1 MSSEEK
7 TIKCIVKYKNGVEYN
22 GKAIVKGGKGTMHL
36 DNGDWYEG
44 DFNNDKPNG
53 EGTYHFNDGS
63 KYVGEIK
70 DGLFEGKGIMF
81 CNNGD
86 KYEGDF
92 KKMRPDGKG
101 IYYYKNGHK
110 YEGDFKDGLAEGNGK
125 LYYKSGDWYEGDFKN
140 DKPNGKGIYQY
151 KFGRRYEGD
160 IVNTLAEGKGIMYY
174 ENGDRYDGDFK
185 NDKPNGR
192 GTYYCKDDIKYK
204 GDFKEGLIEGKGIMY
219 YENGDWYDGDFKNN
233 KPNGYG
239 IYQYKCGRRYEGDIV
254 NTLAEGN
261 GKMFYE
267 IVHIYERYEGE
278 FKNDKFNGKGILY
291 FKNQLKFEGEFKD
304 GEPILNIENISVD
317 DARHHANNILN
328 KLFGLKVKITAEI
341 FEKTF
346 FLPTCKLKVN
356 YSFSKSLEAPT
367 FDGENKIKVQDG
379 RIKEF
384 NPNIIFSKGKI
395 RIELIENINKTFNT
409 IANEIKDGTIEFSVN
424 GDTFIIDINF
434 KEHNLILEITPYKA
448 PPLNEI
454 TEAESYCSNNKW
466 KKLINLGLLLTKSFP
481 DFSAFPMIPNPI

>member
-22 GKAIVKGGKGTMHL
+22 GEAIVKGGKGTMHL

-44 DFNNDKPNG
+44 DFKNDKPNG
-53 EGTYHFNDGS
+53 VGTYHFNDGS

-70 DGLFEGKGIMF
+70 DGLFEGKGTLNLANLKYEGDFKGNKPDGKGKFNFSDGSTYEGEVKEGLAEGKGIMF

-140 DKPNGKGIYQY
+140 DKPNGKGIFQS
-151 KFGRRYEGD
+151 KFGIRYEGD
-160 IVNTLAEGKGIMYY
+160 IVNSLAEGKGIMYL
-174 ENGDRYDGDFK
+174 ENGDR
-185 NDKPNGR
+185 
-192 GTYYCKDDIKYK
+192 
-204 GDFKEGLIEGKGIMY
+204 
-219 YENGDWYDGDFKNN
+219 YDGDFKNN

-254 NTLAEGN
+254 NGLAEGN

-267 IVHIYERYEGE
+267 IGHIYERYEGE

-356 YSFSKSLEAPT
+356 YSISTSLEAPT

-409 IANEIKDGTIEFSVN
+409 IAIEIKDGTIEFSVN

-434 KEHNLILEITPYKA
+434 KGHNLILEITPYKA